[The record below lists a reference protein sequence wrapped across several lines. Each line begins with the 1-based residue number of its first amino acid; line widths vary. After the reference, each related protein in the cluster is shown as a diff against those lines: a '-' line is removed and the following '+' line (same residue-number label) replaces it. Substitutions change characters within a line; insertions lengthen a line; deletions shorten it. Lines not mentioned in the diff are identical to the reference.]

1 MIKFICDNCGKETKV
16 GKSAITLQ
24 CQTCG
29 SYDLKFDCSV
39 ESLPIMMGGELGK
52 GVLVKKGESFY
63 GLTSYGSLWLVKS
76 QAGLDPTILPIVSES
91 LEEKP
96 SEEIPKEDNKQA
108 KKIKLTKAIRKL
120 KIGIDQQIVPFEVRV
135 GG

>member
-1 MIKFICDNCGKETKV
+1 
-16 GKSAITLQ
+16 
-24 CQTCG
+24 
-29 SYDLKFDCSV
+29 
-39 ESLPIMMGGELGK
+39 MMGGELGK